1 MVQAASEAAGVA
13 GLDALLAR
21 LRADAAALAAMALG
35 SLEGPRAAA
44 VRRDLR
50 VVGDQIHLAASVL
63 LAAVEADG
71 RWALGGAD
79 RTVAGHVARREGIA
93 YGDAARQAQL
103 GRAMGEL
110 PVVREAVASGE
121 ITRGHAEALS
131 RLVSSPA
138 RRAALASDLPDRNE
152 AFFVDQ
158 ARRLGVDEFRRLTSR
173 MAAKLDDQ
181 AAEREHRQAVARQRL
196 TLTPRGDGLALSGF
210 LTHENGQLLAT
221 AVRSIAGV
229 PTKDDQRPV
238 EQRQAEALVDL
249 ARLVLDRGLTGAG
262 AQVRPH
268 LSVHVSWE
276 TYQRLATDAAAR
288 DAAEA
293 AARGT
298 GGTDGA
304 GGRDGAGARDSAGG
318 TAHQVRR
325 TGLETDLVDPAEFE
339 SGEPVP
345 ASVLQRIACDSQV
358 TRIVF
363 GPDSQILN
371 VGQDERTYTKQLR
384 RAVIARDRHCQY
396 PGCTAP
402 PTLGEIHHI
411 RWWSHGGDTSTDNGI
426 LLCWHHHD
434 HIHTHDLRITRVPH
448 GFEFRH
454 PDGRPAAQPEHA
466 SGAPPATGTRPP
478 PGGETV
484 LLDLGAA

>member
-1 MVQAASEAAGVA
+1 MVQAGGEVE
-13 GLDALLAR
+13 GLDALVAR
-21 LRADAAALAAMALG
+21 LRADAAALAAMPLSG
-35 SLEGPRAAA
+35 LEGPRASA
-44 VRRDLR
+44 VRQELR
-50 VVGDQIHLAASVL
+50 VVGDQIHLASSVL

-79 RTVAGHVARREGIA
+79 RTLAGHVARREGIA
-93 YGDAARQAQL
+93 YGDANRQAQL
-103 GRAMGEL
+103 GRVMGEL
-110 PVVREAVASGE
+110 PVARDAVATGE

-158 ARRLGVDEFRRLTSR
+158 AKRLGVDEFRRLASR

-181 AAEREHRQAVARQRL
+181 AAEREHRQAVALQRL
-196 TLTPRGDGLALSGF
+196 TLTPRGDGVTVAGF

-229 PTKDDQRPV
+229 PAKDDQRPV

-249 ARLVLDRGLTGAG
+249 ARLVLDKGLTGVG

-268 LSVHVSWE
+268 LNVHVSWD
-276 TYQRLATDAAAR
+276 TFQRLATDAAAR
-288 DAAEA
+288 D
-293 AARGT
+293 G
-298 GGTDGA
+298 DGA
-304 GGRDGAGARDSAGG
+304 PA
-318 TAHQVRR
+318 QR
-325 TGLETDLVDPAEFE
+325 TGLEADLLDPAELD
-339 SGEPVP
+339 SGDPVP
-345 ASVLQRIACDSQV
+345 PSVLARIACDSEV

-363 GPDSQILN
+363 GPESQILD
-371 VGQDERTYTKQLR
+371 VGQDERTYTKELR

-411 RWWSHGGDTSTDNGI
+411 RWWSRGGDTSTDNGV

-434 HIHTHDLRITRVPH
+434 HVHTHDLRITRVPH

-454 PDGRPAAQPEHA
+454 PDGRPAVLPEPA
-466 SGAPPATGTRPP
+466 EAGPPGRAVPAAVERRTGAPPGDDA
-478 PGGETV
+478 
-484 LLDLGAA
+484 LALAC

>member
-1 MVQAASEAAGVA
+1 MGEAGGIGVE

-21 LRADAAALAAMALG
+21 LRADAAALAGMALG

-152 AFFVDQ
+152 AFFVEQ
-158 ARRLGVDEFRRLTSR
+158 AKRLGVDEFRRLTSR
-173 MAAKLDDQ
+173 MATKLDDQ

-196 TLTPRGDGLALSGF
+196 TLTPRGDGVTVAGF

-229 PTKDDQRPV
+229 PAKDDQRPV

-249 ARLVLDRGLTGAG
+249 ARLVLDQGLTGVG

-268 LSVHVSWE
+268 LNVHVSWD
-276 TYQRLATDAAAR
+276 TFQRLATDAAAR
-288 DAAEA
+288 D
-293 AARGT
+293 G
-298 GGTDGA
+298 DGA
-304 GGRDGAGARDSAGG
+304 PA
-318 TAHQVRR
+318 RR
-325 TGLETDLVDPAEFE
+325 TGLETDLLDPAELD
-339 SGEPVP
+339 SGDPVP
-345 ASVLQRIACDSQV
+345 PSVLARIACDSEV

-363 GPDSQILN
+363 GPDRQILN
-371 VGQDERTYTKQLR
+371 VGQTRRTYTKQLR

-396 PGCTAP
+396 PGCTARP
-402 PTLGEIHHI
+402 ALGDIHHI
-411 RWWSHGGDTSTDNGI
+411 RWWSRGGDTSTDNGV

-434 HIHTHDLRITRVPH
+434 HVHTHDLRITRVPH

-454 PDGRPAAQPEHA
+454 PDGRPAVLPEHA
-466 SGAPPATGTRPP
+466 PGAPPGRIAVDAPDRGASGP
-478 PGGETV
+478 PGENVGLFDETTFV
-484 LLDLGAA
+484 DAPAA